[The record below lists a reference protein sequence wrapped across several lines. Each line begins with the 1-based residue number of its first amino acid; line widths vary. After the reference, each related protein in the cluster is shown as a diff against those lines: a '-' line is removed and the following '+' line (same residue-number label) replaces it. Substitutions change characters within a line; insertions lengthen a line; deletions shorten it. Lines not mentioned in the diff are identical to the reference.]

1 MTLAQLL
8 AIDKTKR
15 VRVGDVTGFI
25 RKMQYTVSNETGLGN
40 VVVEIM
46 YI

>member
-1 MTLAQLL
+1 
-8 AIDKTKR
+8 
-15 VRVGDVTGFI
+15 VTGFI

-40 VVVEIM
+40 VILEIM